1 MKFYKSRTFKIFV
14 GVLVVLII
22 GVAAA
27 AAMHSGSS
35 PANSVIS
42 TVFSPLQR
50 ASSFLAQKF
59 SAFSINFKS
68 SATLSKQVDELNKEI
83 EDLQSQLVDYEQ
95 MKSQNAL
102 YKEFLELKE
111 SHKDYKFC
119 EASVVGRDAANPLSA
134 FVLNRGSNDGIA
146 VNDPVIYGKY
156 LVGVVTSVTLT
167 QCTIKTILNPSVN
180 TSAYEIRTRDLGF
193 VTTTAAYAKNGL
205 CTMPGLSSSTAVSPG
220 GIVCTSGVGGIY
232 PRDLIIGTVTK
243 VEDSDTDISATA
255 IIKPGADIASITD
268 VFIIRVRAS
277 QSNKFIERDLS
288 MGLTAEKK
296 RLIIRRVIFAVLLI
310 FCAVIQ
316 NTPGLL
322 PEPFGAHQLAV
333 TVMVVCIAMF
343 ERETAGML
351 LGLLAGVVL
360 DVTGGTQGIN
370 AILLTVV
377 GLVCGM
383 LVNNMIRNNIVTAL
397 IFSALALL
405 VHTFVYWIVF
415 VAAAGVHG
423 GRLLLT
429 FCLPSVLYTVI
440 FTPLWFLITRGIS
453 RWLPSEVKR

>member
-83 EDLQSQLVDYEQ
+83 EDLQSKLVDYEQ

-180 TSAYEIRTRDLGF
+180 TSA
-193 VTTTAAYAKNGL
+193 
-205 CTMPGLSSSTAVSPG
+205 
-220 GIVCTSGVGGIY
+220 
-232 PRDLIIGTVTK
+232 
-243 VEDSDTDISATA
+243 
-255 IIKPGADIASITD
+255 
-268 VFIIRVRAS
+268 
-277 QSNKFIERDLS
+277 
-288 MGLTAEKK
+288 
-296 RLIIRRVIFAVLLI
+296 
-310 FCAVIQ
+310 
-316 NTPGLL
+316 
-322 PEPFGAHQLAV
+322 
-333 TVMVVCIAMF
+333 
-343 ERETAGML
+343 
-351 LGLLAGVVL
+351 
-360 DVTGGTQGIN
+360 
-370 AILLTVV
+370 
-377 GLVCGM
+377 
-383 LVNNMIRNNIVTAL
+383 
-397 IFSALALL
+397 
-405 VHTFVYWIVF
+405 
-415 VAAAGVHG
+415 
-423 GRLLLT
+423 
-429 FCLPSVLYTVI
+429 
-440 FTPLWFLITRGIS
+440 
-453 RWLPSEVKR
+453 

>member
-167 QCTIKTILNPSVN
+167 QCTIKLYSTRASTPAHMRSARA
-180 TSAYEIRTRDLGF
+180 TSA
-193 VTTTAAYAKNGL
+193 
-205 CTMPGLSSSTAVSPG
+205 LSQRLRHTPRADSAPCPVFRAQRRSPPAESSAH
-220 GIVCTSGVGGIY
+220 
-232 PRDLIIGTVTK
+232 R
-243 VEDSDTDISATA
+243 ESA
-255 IIKPGADIASITD
+255 ASI
-268 VFIIRVRAS
+268 RA
-277 QSNKFIERDLS
+277 
-288 MGLTAEKK
+288 
-296 RLIIRRVIFAVLLI
+296 
-310 FCAVIQ
+310 
-316 NTPGLL
+316 
-322 PEPFGAHQLAV
+322 
-333 TVMVVCIAMF
+333 
-343 ERETAGML
+343 
-351 LGLLAGVVL
+351 
-360 DVTGGTQGIN
+360 
-370 AILLTVV
+370 
-377 GLVCGM
+377 
-383 LVNNMIRNNIVTAL
+383 
-397 IFSALALL
+397 
-405 VHTFVYWIVF
+405 
-415 VAAAGVHG
+415 
-423 GRLLLT
+423 
-429 FCLPSVLYTVI
+429 
-440 FTPLWFLITRGIS
+440 IS
-453 RWLPSEVKR
+453 L

>member
-156 LVGVVTSVTLT
+156 LVGVVTSVT
-167 QCTIKTILNPSVN
+167 
-180 TSAYEIRTRDLGF
+180 SALSQRLRHTPRTDSAPCPVFR
-193 VTTTAAYAKNGL
+193 AQRRSPPAE
-205 CTMPGLSSSTAVSPG
+205 SSAH
-220 GIVCTSGVGGIY
+220 
-232 PRDLIIGTVTK
+232 R
-243 VEDSDTDISATA
+243 ESA
-255 IIKPGADIASITD
+255 ASI
-268 VFIIRVRAS
+268 RA
-277 QSNKFIERDLS
+277 
-288 MGLTAEKK
+288 
-296 RLIIRRVIFAVLLI
+296 
-310 FCAVIQ
+310 
-316 NTPGLL
+316 
-322 PEPFGAHQLAV
+322 
-333 TVMVVCIAMF
+333 
-343 ERETAGML
+343 
-351 LGLLAGVVL
+351 
-360 DVTGGTQGIN
+360 
-370 AILLTVV
+370 
-377 GLVCGM
+377 
-383 LVNNMIRNNIVTAL
+383 
-397 IFSALALL
+397 
-405 VHTFVYWIVF
+405 
-415 VAAAGVHG
+415 
-423 GRLLLT
+423 
-429 FCLPSVLYTVI
+429 
-440 FTPLWFLITRGIS
+440 IS
-453 RWLPSEVKR
+453 L

>member
-243 VEDSDTDISATA
+243 SRGLRHGHLRDRDNQARRGHSFDNRC
-255 IIKPGADIASITD
+255 
-268 VFIIRVRAS
+268 FYNHRVRGS
-277 QSNKFIERDLS
+277 
-288 MGLTAEKK
+288 G
-296 RLIIRRVIFAVLLI
+296 
-310 FCAVIQ
+310 
-316 NTPGLL
+316 
-322 PEPFGAHQLAV
+322 
-333 TVMVVCIAMF
+333 F
-343 ERETAGML
+343 ERHR
-351 LGLLAGVVL
+351 
-360 DVTGGTQGIN
+360 VTNLSKGT
-370 AILLTVV
+370 
-377 GLVCGM
+377 
-383 LVNNMIRNNIVTAL
+383 
-397 IFSALALL
+397 
-405 VHTFVYWIVF
+405 
-415 VAAAGVHG
+415 
-423 GRLLLT
+423 
-429 FCLPSVLYTVI
+429 CLWVSQP
-440 FTPLWFLITRGIS
+440 
-453 RWLPSEVKR
+453 KRKDL

>member
-102 YKEFLELKE
+102 YKELLELKE

-268 VFIIRVRAS
+268 VFIITEFEGQGS
-277 QSNKFIERDLS
+277 S
-288 MGLTAEKK
+288 
-296 RLIIRRVIFAVLLI
+296 
-310 FCAVIQ
+310 
-316 NTPGLL
+316 
-322 PEPFGAHQLAV
+322 V
-333 TVMVVCIAMF
+333 T
-343 ERETAGML
+343 E
-351 LGLLAGVVL
+351 
-360 DVTGGTQGIN
+360 
-370 AILLTVV
+370 
-377 GLVCGM
+377 
-383 LVNNMIRNNIVTAL
+383 
-397 IFSALALL
+397 
-405 VHTFVYWIVF
+405 
-415 VAAAGVHG
+415 
-423 GRLLLT
+423 
-429 FCLPSVLYTVI
+429 
-440 FTPLWFLITRGIS
+440 
-453 RWLPSEVKR
+453 

>member
-1 MKFYKSRTFKIFV
+1 
-14 GVLVVLII
+14 VLR
-22 GVAAA
+22 GGGAAA
-27 AAMHSGSS
+27 AAMHSGSP

-205 CTMPGLSSSTAVSPG
+205 CTMPGLSNSTAVSPG

-268 VFIIRVRAS
+268 VFIITEFEGQGS
-277 QSNKFIERDLS
+277 S
-288 MGLTAEKK
+288 
-296 RLIIRRVIFAVLLI
+296 
-310 FCAVIQ
+310 
-316 NTPGLL
+316 
-322 PEPFGAHQLAV
+322 V
-333 TVMVVCIAMF
+333 T
-343 ERETAGML
+343 E
-351 LGLLAGVVL
+351 
-360 DVTGGTQGIN
+360 
-370 AILLTVV
+370 
-377 GLVCGM
+377 
-383 LVNNMIRNNIVTAL
+383 
-397 IFSALALL
+397 
-405 VHTFVYWIVF
+405 
-415 VAAAGVHG
+415 
-423 GRLLLT
+423 
-429 FCLPSVLYTVI
+429 
-440 FTPLWFLITRGIS
+440 
-453 RWLPSEVKR
+453 

>member
-1 MKFYKSRTFKIFV
+1 MKFYKSRTFKIFI

-180 TSAYEIRTRDLGF
+180 TSAYEIRTRDL
-193 VTTTAAYAKNGL
+193 A
-205 CTMPGLSSSTAVSPG
+205 LSQRLRHTPRTDSAPCPVFRAQRRSPPAESSA
-220 GIVCTSGVGGIY
+220 
-232 PRDLIIGTVTK
+232 PR
-243 VEDSDTDISATA
+243 ESA
-255 IIKPGADIASITD
+255 ASI
-268 VFIIRVRAS
+268 RA
-277 QSNKFIERDLS
+277 
-288 MGLTAEKK
+288 
-296 RLIIRRVIFAVLLI
+296 
-310 FCAVIQ
+310 
-316 NTPGLL
+316 
-322 PEPFGAHQLAV
+322 
-333 TVMVVCIAMF
+333 
-343 ERETAGML
+343 
-351 LGLLAGVVL
+351 
-360 DVTGGTQGIN
+360 
-370 AILLTVV
+370 
-377 GLVCGM
+377 
-383 LVNNMIRNNIVTAL
+383 
-397 IFSALALL
+397 
-405 VHTFVYWIVF
+405 
-415 VAAAGVHG
+415 
-423 GRLLLT
+423 
-429 FCLPSVLYTVI
+429 
-440 FTPLWFLITRGIS
+440 IS
-453 RWLPSEVKR
+453 L

>member
-102 YKEFLELKE
+102 YKEF
-111 SHKDYKFC
+111 
-119 EASVVGRDAANPLSA
+119 
-134 FVLNRGSNDGIA
+134 RGSNDGIA

-268 VFIIRVRAS
+268 VFIITEFEGQGS
-277 QSNKFIERDLS
+277 S
-288 MGLTAEKK
+288 
-296 RLIIRRVIFAVLLI
+296 
-310 FCAVIQ
+310 
-316 NTPGLL
+316 
-322 PEPFGAHQLAV
+322 V
-333 TVMVVCIAMF
+333 T
-343 ERETAGML
+343 E
-351 LGLLAGVVL
+351 
-360 DVTGGTQGIN
+360 
-370 AILLTVV
+370 
-377 GLVCGM
+377 
-383 LVNNMIRNNIVTAL
+383 
-397 IFSALALL
+397 
-405 VHTFVYWIVF
+405 
-415 VAAAGVHG
+415 
-423 GRLLLT
+423 
-429 FCLPSVLYTVI
+429 
-440 FTPLWFLITRGIS
+440 
-453 RWLPSEVKR
+453 

>member
-1 MKFYKSRTFKIFV
+1 MKFYKSITFKIFV

-193 VTTTAAYAKNGL
+193 VTTTAAYAKGGL

-232 PRDLIIGTVTK
+232 PARSHYRHGHKSRGLRHGHLRDRDNQARRGHSF
-243 VEDSDTDISATA
+243 DNRC
-255 IIKPGADIASITD
+255 
-268 VFIIRVRAS
+268 FYNHRVRGS
-277 QSNKFIERDLS
+277 
-288 MGLTAEKK
+288 G
-296 RLIIRRVIFAVLLI
+296 
-310 FCAVIQ
+310 
-316 NTPGLL
+316 
-322 PEPFGAHQLAV
+322 
-333 TVMVVCIAMF
+333 F
-343 ERETAGML
+343 ERHR
-351 LGLLAGVVL
+351 
-360 DVTGGTQGIN
+360 VTNLSKGT
-370 AILLTVV
+370 
-377 GLVCGM
+377 
-383 LVNNMIRNNIVTAL
+383 
-397 IFSALALL
+397 
-405 VHTFVYWIVF
+405 
-415 VAAAGVHG
+415 
-423 GRLLLT
+423 
-429 FCLPSVLYTVI
+429 CLWVSQP
-440 FTPLWFLITRGIS
+440 
-453 RWLPSEVKR
+453 KRKDL